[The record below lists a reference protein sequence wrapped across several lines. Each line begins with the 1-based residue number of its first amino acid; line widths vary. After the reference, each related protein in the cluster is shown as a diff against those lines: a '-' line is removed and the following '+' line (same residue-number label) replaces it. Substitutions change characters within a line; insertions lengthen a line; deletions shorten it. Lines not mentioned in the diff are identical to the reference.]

1 MVRYTGG
8 KVVTAYCWAPP
19 HGLESSHPNREATM
33 FSLRALPRSLAGLA
47 MLVLAMAAPVAD
59 DIAPCRTLDP
69 VLARTE
75 SWGSPSPAAQ
85 VVAQAGEWRGHADR
99 PRQGPDEYG

>member
-1 MVRYTGG
+1 
-8 KVVTAYCWAPP
+8 
-19 HGLESSHPNREATM
+19 M
-33 FSLRALPRSLAGLA
+33 FSMRALTRSLASIA
-47 MLVLAMAAPVAD
+47 VLVLAQVAPVVD
-59 DIAPCRTLDP
+59 DIAPCRTLDS
-69 VLARTE
+69 VLVRTE